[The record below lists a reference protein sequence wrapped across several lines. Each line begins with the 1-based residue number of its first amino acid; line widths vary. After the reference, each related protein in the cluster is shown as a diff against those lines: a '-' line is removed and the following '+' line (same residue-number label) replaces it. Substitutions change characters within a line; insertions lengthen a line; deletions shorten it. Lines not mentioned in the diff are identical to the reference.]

1 MPDLTDWDYDLP
13 WYHGSP
19 LELTV
24 LREGSTITQNRDL
37 ARVFSHKPGIVSF
50 GEDGALI
57 GHSGTQ
63 LGFLYRVVG
72 PLTAAYVYPHP
83 TSVMHPGEE
92 WLTKGE
98 LALELIG
105 PTVVREGEK
114 LSAEDERRLREE
126 WEARET
132 TDA

>member
-1 MPDLTDWDYDLP
+1 MADLTGWDYDLP

-24 LREGSTITQNRDL
+24 LREGSTITQNREL

-57 GHSGTQ
+57 GHNGEQ
-63 LGFLYRVVG
+63 PGFLYRVVG
-72 PLTAAYVYPHP
+72 PTTSAQVYPHP

-92 WLTKGE
+92 RLTRGE
-98 LALELIG
+98 LELELIG
-105 PTVVREGEK
+105 PTVVREEEA
-114 LSAEDERRLREE
+114 LSAEDVRRLRED
-126 WEARET
+126 WEARKT
-132 TDA
+132 ADG